1 MGRMGGRLKPK
12 YPLNRFSGL
21 KSAIRD
27 LSEHILFSDTFYKN
41 IRFIL
46 PHISI
51 LLEYHELKYGS
62 GYSEAHNRAPWE
74 NNF

>member
-1 MGRMGGRLKPK
+1 MRGRLENPL
-12 YPLNRFSGL
+12 PLNRFSGL

-27 LSEHILFSDTFYKN
+27 LSEYILFSDTFYKN

-51 LLEYHELKYGS
+51 LLEFTLKRQ
-62 GYSEAHNRAPWE
+62 SE
-74 NNF
+74 